1 MAIVTTV
8 PKKGDT
14 SKAYE
19 IPDEEL
25 SKFQEVE
32 AQQTQ
37 YEGAPPEGADKSE
50 ENQLGGAG
58 ALDME
63 QLGDVQAYS
72 HICICWIR
80 WGRRWYYRYQYCW
93 QSCP

>member
-8 PKKGDT
+8 PKKGEA

-19 IPDEEL
+19 IPDDEL
-25 SKFQEVE
+25 SRYQEVE

-80 WGRRWYYRYQYCW
+80 IGRRWYYRYQYCW

>member
-8 PKKGDT
+8 PKKGEA

-19 IPDEEL
+19 I
-25 SKFQEVE
+25 
-32 AQQTQ
+32 
-37 YEGAPPEGADKSE
+37 ADKSE

-80 WGRRWYYRYQYCW
+80 IGRRWYYRYQYCW

>member
-8 PKKGDT
+8 PKKGEA

-25 SKFQEVE
+25 SKYQEVE

-37 YEGAPPEGADKSE
+37 YEGAPPEGAEKSD
-50 ENQLGGAG
+50 ENQL
-58 ALDME
+58 
-63 QLGDVQAYS
+63 
-72 HICICWIR
+72 
-80 WGRRWYYRYQYCW
+80 
-93 QSCP
+93 

>member
-1 MAIVTTV
+1 MAVVSTLPT
-8 PKKGDT
+8 KGEQ

-25 SKFQEVE
+25 SKYQEVE
-32 AQQTQ
+32 AQMTQ
-37 YEGAPPEGADKSE
+37 YDGAAPEGASKGQDNE
-50 ENQLGGAG
+50 LGGAG
-58 ALDME
+58 ALDMA
-63 QLGDVQAYS
+63 QMGDVQAYH

-80 WGRRWYYRYQYCW
+80 WHHRWYYRYQYCW